1 MRIISKIP
9 DYYDYC
15 QYTIGIDPKIV
26 YVRNDSET
34 PTMNAIDPTY
44 IFTYYSIHVCGEA
57 HICAR
62 IQTNDGDKIVYNE
75 ELVSYLTASNRTL
88 WSELFHD
95 SIPMKSLKFPL
106 KTEVN
111 DFLGS
116 MPVVCIGHRSD
127 YGLNVIVV
135 TKVNSARTKSPDSHW
150 VVNKQSF
157 KNPLLSKMGFA
168 SVESAETIFIKI
180 SSWLSKEPNTKI
192 LERTEND
199 YKTSH
204 GFDKE
209 AFRNTGNRLKR

>member
-26 YVRNDSET
+26 YVRTDSET
-34 PTMNAIDPTY
+34 PRMDRINPVDW
-44 IFTYYSIHVCGEA
+44 FTYYSIHVCGEA
-57 HICAR
+57 HICAK
-62 IQTNDGDKIVYNE
+62 IETNDGDKIVYNE
-75 ELVSYLTASNRTL
+75 ELVSYLEKNNKTL
-88 WSELFHD
+88 WPEWFHD

-106 KTEVN
+106 ETEVN
-111 DFLGS
+111 DFLKL
-116 MPVVCIGHRSD
+116 PVVCIGHRSD
-127 YGLNVIVV
+127 YGLNVIDV

-150 VVNKQSF
+150 VVNKQSY
-157 KNPLLSKMGFA
+157 KNPSLSKMGFA
-168 SVESAETIFIKI
+168 SIESAETIYVKI
-180 SSWLSKEPNTKI
+180 SSWLSKEPDTKI
-192 LERTEND
+192 IERSENE